1 MEVCQ
6 SGFHLQ
12 EYQRRLVNA
21 PVEGGL
27 RVILCDFCLSRMM
40 EAQQQGEDLTMTII
54 YHWAKEHGG
63 HDSQLPETSKTDWKS
78 LCHIIR
84 FVNNQLF
91 KVRTTNVHFP
101 KILLRPDEKDRF
113 VRILEEDEDTIHYTL
128 RKVQN
133 ERERGNIALR
143 LWTGCICVS
152 KECRQTS
159 VAEYN
164 HDGTIKREGFYIP
177 ERRAESFEKIMITS
191 REDPIYKVG
200 VEVASVWELIEN
212 AGADKKMYLDG
223 IPNLKDSPVT
233 KYLKDRSKTIISAD
247 DVEIKVD

>member
-1 MEVCQ
+1 MDVCQ

-12 EYQRRLVNA
+12 EFQRRLVNV

-40 EAQQQGEDLTMTII
+40 EAQQQEEDLTMTIL
-54 YHWAKEHGG
+54 YQWAKEHGG
-63 HDSQLPETSKTDWKS
+63 HDSQLPETLKTDWKN

-84 FVNNQLF
+84 FVSNQLF
-91 KVRTTNVHFP
+91 KVRTKNVHFP

-113 VRILEEDEDTIHYTL
+113 VRILEEDEDTIHNAL

-159 VAEYN
+159 VAGYN
-164 HDGTIKREGFYIP
+164 PDGTIKREGLYTP
-177 ERRAESFEKIMITS
+177 ERRSESFEKIMITS
-191 REDPIYKVG
+191 REDPIYTVG
-200 VEVASVWELIEN
+200 MEIAPVWELIEN
-212 AGADKKMYLDG
+212 AGANKKRYLDG

-233 KYLKDRSKTIISAD
+233 KYLKDRSKVIISAD
-247 DVEIKVD
+247 DIEIKVD

>member
-1 MEVCQ
+1 
-6 SGFHLQ
+6 
-12 EYQRRLVNA
+12 
-21 PVEGGL
+21 
-27 RVILCDFCLSRMM
+27 MM
-40 EAQQQGEDLTMTII
+40 EAQQQGVDLTMTII
-54 YHWAKEHGG
+54 YQWTKEHGG
-63 HDSQLPETSKTDWKS
+63 HDSQLPETFKTGWKN

-91 KVRTTNVHFP
+91 KIRTTNVHFP

-113 VRILEEDEDTIHYTL
+113 VRILEEDKDTIHKAL

-152 KECRQTS
+152 KECRRSS

-164 HDGTIKREGFYIP
+164 SDGTIKRESFYTP
-177 ERRAESFEKIMITS
+177 ERRAESFKKIMKTS
-191 REDPIYKVG
+191 HEDAIYMVG
-200 VEVASVWELIEN
+200 VEIAPIWELIEN
-212 AGADKKMYLDG
+212 AGTDKKMYLDG

-233 KYLKDRSKTIISAD
+233 RYLKDKNKTIISSED
-247 DVEIKVD
+247 IEIKID

>member
-12 EYQRRLVNA
+12 EHQRRLVNV

-40 EAQQQGEDLTMTII
+40 EAQQHREDLTMTII
-54 YHWAKEHGG
+54 YQWAKEHSG
-63 HDSQLPETSKTDWKS
+63 HDSQLPEKLKTDWKN

-91 KVRTTNVHFP
+91 KIRTTNVHFP
-101 KILLRPDEKDRF
+101 KILLRPDEKYRF
-113 VRILEEDEDTIHYTL
+113 VRILEEDEDTIHSTL
-128 RKVQN
+128 SIVQN

-152 KECRQTS
+152 KECRHTS
-159 VAEYN
+159 VAEHN
-164 HDGTIKREGFYIP
+164 SDGTIKKESFYTSK
-177 ERRAESFEKIMITS
+177 RRAESFKKIMITS
-191 REDPIYKVG
+191 HEDPIYMVG
-200 VEVASVWELIEN
+200 MEIAPVWELIEN
-212 AGADKKMYLDG
+212 TGADKKMYLDG

-233 KYLKDRSKTIISAD
+233 RYLKDKNKTIISAD
-247 DVEIKVD
+247 DIEIKID